1 MLLGGHVNVCLP
13 KWLVFKTHCN
23 YFKSLSNRSKQ
34 RWMDRDSVFVA
45 YAFSINLVR
54 KHKASDHP
62 PPPDRRS
69 TYWRA
74 LHFKN
79 ALHQSTVKT
88 ITSTQL
94 AWHRRSTV
102 DVLKCSARGLDILKV
117 KIYLLQ
123 QQEAQKLWRTCTHT
137 WHWLPGSGPDTLAG

>member
-1 MLLGGHVNVCLP
+1 MLLGGHVNICLP
-13 KWLVFKTHCN
+13 KCSVFKNHCN
-23 YFKSLSNRSKQ
+23 YFLSLSNRSKQ
-34 RWMDRDSVFVA
+34 WWMDRDPDFIG
-45 YAFSINLVR
+45 YAFPINLIW
-54 KHKASDHP
+54 KHKASGYS
-62 PPPDRRS
+62 PPPDGS

-94 AWHRRSTV
+94 AWHRLRTV
-102 DVLKCSARGLDILKV
+102 DVRNCSARGLDILKV

-123 QQEAQKLWRTCTHT
+123 QQEVQKLWRTCTHT
-137 WHWLPGSGPDTLAG
+137 WHWLPGSVPDTLAG